1 MQHSDVVQCHQPCL
15 PGHLTSVCVCR
26 QEKVPY
32 DLANRPGNEEAMRL
46 LIAACIDRQMAL
58 RDHTAKGSC

>member
-1 MQHSDVVQCHQPCL
+1 MPSAMPSGPPHEC
-15 PGHLTSVCVCR
+15 VCVCR